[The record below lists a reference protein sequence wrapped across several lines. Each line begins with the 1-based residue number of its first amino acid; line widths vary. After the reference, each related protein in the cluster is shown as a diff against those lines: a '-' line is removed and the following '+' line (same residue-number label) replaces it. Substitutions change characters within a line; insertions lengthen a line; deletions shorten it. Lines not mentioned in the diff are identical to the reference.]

1 MTPITLRLLGLF
13 ALSAFTACG
22 NPISHRKLDQPREA
36 VAELRGI
43 PVEFKLLGERHY
55 VAFDSLDGEK
65 LKERGSDGRPDI
77 IDVLPGKHRVGV
89 YYSMQFDGEYG
100 ASGELEVEI
109 DARAGRIY
117 QAELLHDE
125 IRGWHVEFRET
136 ATQSTKAG
144 STEQTSG

>member
-1 MTPITLRLLGLF
+1 MTRIPFRLLGLI

-22 NPISHRKLDQPREA
+22 NSISHRKLDQPREA

-65 LKERGSDGRPDI
+65 LQEHWSGGRPDI
-77 IDVLPGKHRVGV
+77 IDVLPGRHRVGV

-100 ASGELEVEI
+100 SSGELEVLI
-109 DARAGRIY
+109 DARAGKIY
-117 QAELLHDE
+117 QAELLHDDV
-125 IRGWHVEFRET
+125 RGWYVEFREM
-136 ATQSTKAG
+136 ALQSAKAG
-144 STEQTSG
+144 STEWTAG